1 MHFPDDKLVAEVY
14 LSLGDLAISE
24 VKPDEQPNYE
34 QIMSARRNYRMVRSK
49 TEDIELTSDAT
60 FNEGGLLERIAENP
74 EGLVNHYYN
83 FDKNSDEG
91 LQKAEFTSAEINAT
105 KDFTEYD
112 LNGDKQL
119 DFGELYDLATF
130 ETFREIELLYKSY
143 IEEFKGIEGARIY
156 RATKK
161 IGFACEKQGRPS
173 EMLTMYFDNIQKFGN
188 DPNSVGVDEILKKYT
203 EKYLEYEKLYSS
215 TLALLDKLQ
224 SPGEQAFS
232 T

>member
-1 MHFPDDKLVAEVY
+1 MIC
-14 LSLGDLAISE
+14 GD
-24 VKPDEQPNYE
+24 N
-34 QIMSARRNYRMVRSK
+34 
-49 TEDIELTSDAT
+49 
-60 FNEGGLLERIAENP
+60 
-74 EGLVNHYYN
+74 
-83 FDKNSDEG
+83 
-91 LQKAEFTSAEINAT
+91 
-105 KDFTEYD
+105 
-112 LNGDKQL
+112 QL

-143 IEEFKGIEGARIY
+143 IEEFKGIEGARISQ
-156 RATKK
+156 ATEK

-224 SPGEQAFS
+224 SPDEQCSFTYLNRKGIREDHQGTVEEIVKDRRKLLPFLNANLAGWF
-232 T
+232 

>member
-1 MHFPDDKLVAEVY
+1 MQFPDDKLVAEVY

-60 FNEGGLLERIAENP
+60 FNEGGLFERIAENP

-105 KDFTEYD
+105 K
-112 LNGDKQL
+112 
-119 DFGELYDLATF
+119 
-130 ETFREIELLYKSY
+130 
-143 IEEFKGIEGARIY
+143 
-156 RATKK
+156 
-161 IGFACEKQGRPS
+161 GFHR
-173 EMLTMYFDNIQKFGN
+173 
-188 DPNSVGVDEILKKYT
+188 V
-203 EKYLEYEKLYSS
+203 
-215 TLALLDKLQ
+215 
-224 SPGEQAFS
+224 
-232 T
+232 